1 MVALVTIRPQSSGER
16 LIWQKFPDLLTLLNP
31 ELLLKGRFG
40 IQLFLRPRRCQYPPS
55 LSLCNLVVSVI
66 DPQDNLLS
74 EDIPDHLIVGR

>member
-16 LIWQKFPDLLTLLNP
+16 LIWQKFPDLLTSLNP

-40 IQLFLRPRRCQYPPS
+40 IQLFLRPHRCQYPPS
-55 LSLCNLVVSVI
+55 LSLSNLVVSVI

-74 EDIPDHLIVGR
+74 EEIPDHLIAGR